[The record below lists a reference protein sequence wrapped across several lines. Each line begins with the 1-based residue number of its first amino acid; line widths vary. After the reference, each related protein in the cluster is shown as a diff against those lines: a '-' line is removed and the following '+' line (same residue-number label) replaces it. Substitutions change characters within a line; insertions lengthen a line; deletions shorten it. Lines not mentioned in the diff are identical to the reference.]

1 MGPFDFDFD
10 GDGRTSIAEDYL
22 NYRVFE
28 DCTRD
33 TDADDDDLELE
44 LSDSDSEDDWRLECY
59 DIDSPVDPDL
69 YDTFQEYKRGT
80 GRSAGCE
87 CR

>member
-1 MGPFDFDFD
+1 MGPFDFDLD

-44 LSDSDSEDDWRLECY
+44 LSDSDS
-59 DIDSPVDPDL
+59 
-69 YDTFQEYKRGT
+69 
-80 GRSAGCE
+80 
-87 CR
+87 